1 MRIPRIVIS
10 ASNSSSGKTM
20 LTCGISRALRKRGYK
35 VQTFKVGPD
44 FIDPQYLSLA
54 SGRKAVNLDSWLMSE
69 EAILRDFEKY
79 CNEADI
85 AIIEGVR
92 SLYDSSDP
100 LSLKGSTYSVA
111 NILKAPILLTIDI
124 RGLNM
129 GSAAIAKG
137 FVSLFN
143 ANIKG
148 VILNSA
154 RSEIHE
160 LKAKKAVEELAKIK
174 VLGVIPRKKELEIG
188 MRHLGLITVKEIEKE
203 VENRI
208 EKWSEVVEEKLE
220 LEELLRIAEEA
231 EELSEVDEE
240 AKNEEFDVNVAIA
253 FDKCFNFYYAQNLN
267 YLKSFGAN
275 LKFFSPLESE
285 SFEDIDGFMIGGGYP
300 EIYGG
305 EFNKATMRSLKKK
318 IEDECPCYA
327 ECGGLMFLCSRII
340 AYGREFE
347 GVGLISADV
356 VLDVSKRFLGY
367 TRAKVLRDNVV
378 SLKNDTILGHEF
390 HYSYLDPAEDLK
402 YAYEL
407 ERGYGIDG
415 KRDGIILHNC
425 LASYMHVLFS
435 DPRMPRRFLEMCK
448 NYKRK

>member
-20 LTCGISRALRKRGYK
+20 LTCGIARALRKRGYK

-69 EAILRDFEKY
+69 KEILRDFEKY
-79 CNEADI
+79 CEGADL
-85 AIIEGVR
+85 AVIEGVR

-111 NILKAPILLTIDI
+111 SILKAPILLTIDI

-137 FVSLFN
+137 FASLFS
-143 ANIKG
+143 ANIRG

-154 RSEIHE
+154 RSESHE
-160 LKAKKAVEELAKIK
+160 LKAKRAVEELAKLK

-208 EKWSEVVEEKLE
+208 EKWAEVVEERLE
-220 LEELLRIAEEA
+220 LEELLRIAEES
-231 EELSEVDEE
+231 EELPEVTEVVE
-240 AKNEEFDVNVAIA
+240 NEKFDVNVAVA
-253 FDKCFNFYYAQNLN
+253 FDKCFNFYYAQNLD
-267 YLKSFGAN
+267 YLRSFGAN
-275 LKFFSPLESE
+275 LRFFSLIENE
-285 SFEDIDGFMIGGGYP
+285 SFEDIDGIMIGGGYP
-300 EIYGG
+300 EIYAGD
-305 EFNKATMRSLKKK
+305 FNRGTMRALKKK
-318 IEDECPCYA
+318 IEDECPSYA
-327 ECGGLMFLCSRII
+327 ECGGLMFLCRRII
-340 AYGREFE
+340 ANEREFD
-347 GVGLISADV
+347 GMALIPTDV
-356 VLDVSKRFLGY
+356 VLDVSRRFLGY
-367 TRAKVLRDNVV
+367 TRAKVLQDNVI

-390 HYSYLDPAEDLK
+390 HYSYIDPVVDFK
-402 YAYEL
+402 FAYEL

-435 DPRMPRRFLEMCK
+435 DTRMPLRFLEMCR
-448 NYKRK
+448 NYKRR

>member
-1 MRIPRIVIS
+1 MRIPRVVIS

-20 LTCGISRALRKRGYK
+20 LTCGIARALRKRGYR

-69 EAILRDFEKY
+69 DVILRDFEKY
-79 CNEADI
+79 CDGADI
-85 AIIEGVR
+85 AVIEGVR

-137 FVSLFN
+137 FASLFN
-143 ANIKG
+143 ANIRG
-148 VILNSA
+148 VILNFA
-154 RSEIHE
+154 RSESHE
-160 LKAKKAVEELAKIK
+160 LKAKRAVEELAKIK

-203 VENRI
+203 AENRI
-208 EKWSEVVEEKLE
+208 EKWAEVVEERLE

-231 EELSEVDEE
+231 GELTEVDEE
-240 AKNEEFDVNVAIA
+240 ARNEEFNVNVAIA
-253 FDKCFNFYYAQNLN
+253 FDKCFNFYYAQNLD
-267 YLKSFGAN
+267 YLRSLGAN
-275 LKFFSPLESE
+275 LRFFSSIENG
-285 SFEDIDGFMIGGGYP
+285 SFEDIDGIIIGGGYP
-300 EIYGG
+300 EIYAG
-305 EFNKATMRSLKKK
+305 EFDRETMKSLKKK
-318 IEDECPCYA
+318 IEDECPSYA
-327 ECGGLMFLCSRII
+327 ECGGLMYLCRRII
-340 AYGREFE
+340 ASGKEFE
-347 GVGLISADV
+347 GVNLIPADV
-356 VLDVSKRFLGY
+356 VLDISRRFLGY
-367 TRAKVLRDNVV
+367 TRARVVRDNVI

-390 HYSYLDPAEDLK
+390 HYSYLDPIDDLK
-402 YAYEL
+402 FAYEL

-435 DPRMPRRFLEMCK
+435 NPRMPRRFLEMCR